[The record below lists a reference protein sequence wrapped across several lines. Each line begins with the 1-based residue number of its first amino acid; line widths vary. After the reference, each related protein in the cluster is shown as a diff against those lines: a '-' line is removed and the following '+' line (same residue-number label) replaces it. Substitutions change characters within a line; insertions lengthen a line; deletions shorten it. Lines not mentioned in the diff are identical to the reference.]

1 MRDFNDMALVR
12 EYVRVNSEAAF
23 AELVDRH
30 ISLVYSAAF
39 RHAGQAA
46 HAQEITQAV
55 FIILARKAAGLRP
68 DTVLAGWLCETTRL
82 TALSFMRGEHRRQR
96 REQEAYMQS
105 TLREST
111 DETVWNQLSPLLD
124 EAMSR
129 LGRKER
135 DAVVLRYFKDQNLRE
150 VAELL
155 NINEPAAQKRVN
167 RALEK
172 LRKFFTKRGVDSTT
186 ATIAGAIS
194 ANSVQAAP
202 VGLAKTIS
210 VVAVAKG
217 AAASIST
224 LTLIKGALKI
234 MAWTK
239 MKSAV
244 VVAVA
249 VLLTAGT
256 TTTLIVTTIYSP
268 EPTYQGKKLS
278 DWTKAFFKRTAN
290 GYTISRGGPSAD
302 AVKQIGKKA
311 VPTLLKMIG
320 LKKPYDKG
328 FSYDTQMQAAGGFW
342 ALGPAAESAIPEL
355 TKLLNQPKYATGAA
369 ESLAGIDPLA
379 AEPLIQSLN
388 STNPSVR
395 VLAASALGKGF
406 ESHYLDSITYFTP
419 TLGTNAASAVDALI
433 PCTKDSD
440 KIVRAVA
447 TSALGNIDQEPE
459 EVIPVLVEQLKDN
472 DPQCRRM
479 AAQAIGFFGKDA
491 RLAIPSLTSAMSDSD
506 GNVRRLAKEALERIN
521 RGIVAV
527 GK

>member
-186 ATIAGAIS
+186 AIIAGAIS

-217 AAASIST
+217 AAASVST

-244 VVAVA
+244 AVVAG
-249 VLLTAGT
+249 VLLAAGT
-256 TTTLIVTTIYSP
+256 TTAIV
-268 EPTYQGKKLS
+268 KKVRQQHLADALVFYNS
-278 DWTKAFFKRTAN
+278 AMKHYMAN
-290 GYTISRGGPSAD
+290 EYESELADLNRAIELNPRFAEALFSRGCLYGGDLPMNERND
-302 AVKQIGKKA
+302 AKA
-311 VPTLLKMIG
+311 VSDYSRLLD
-320 LKKPYDKG
+320 LKPDDCSGRFNRALCYEALRKYDQAIADYTRIIDG
-328 FSYDTQMQAAGGFW
+328 NTDFSLISDGKDGQLARTYHYRGRAYQWYKKDYLKAIADYDE
-342 ALGPAAESAIPEL
+342 ALRHDSKIEMVHLHRGQCYEALKQFDKAKEDFATE
-355 TKLLNQPKYATGAA
+355 KAQQPK
-369 ESLAGIDPLA
+369 
-379 AEPLIQSLN
+379 
-388 STNPSVR
+388 
-395 VLAASALGKGF
+395 
-406 ESHYLDSITYFTP
+406 
-419 TLGTNAASAVDALI
+419 
-433 PCTKDSD
+433 
-440 KIVRAVA
+440 
-447 TSALGNIDQEPE
+447 
-459 EVIPVLVEQLKDN
+459 
-472 DPQCRRM
+472 
-479 AAQAIGFFGKDA
+479 
-491 RLAIPSLTSAMSDSD
+491 
-506 GNVRRLAKEALERIN
+506 
-521 RGIVAV
+521 
-527 GK
+527 